1 MPTGSMKPT
10 ILEGAK
16 PKRLAELTMPVLF
29 VTSEQDQLIPASA
42 VHLAAE
48 LLKNARVEHF
58 DQVGHSSYFECADEF
73 NALVLGFLEEQTS

>member
-1 MPTGSMKPT
+1 MLDSARP
-10 ILEGAK
+10 EQ
-16 PKRLAELTMPVLF
+16 LAELTLPVLF

-42 VHLAAE
+42 VHLAAQ

-73 NALVLGFLEEQTS
+73 NALVLRFLDEQNR